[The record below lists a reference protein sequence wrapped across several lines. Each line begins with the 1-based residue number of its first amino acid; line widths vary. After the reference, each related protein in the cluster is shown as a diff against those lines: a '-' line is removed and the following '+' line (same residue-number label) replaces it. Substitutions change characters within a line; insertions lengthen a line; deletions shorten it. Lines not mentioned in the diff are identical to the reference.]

1 VAGATI
7 KPDGLR
13 PKNNGGHY
21 FWTDRFEV
29 KPTPVT
35 TDSSGVARVPYP
47 HYVIEH
53 LETGEISF
61 SVDHPDFCSD
71 RPFRVVS
78 ASPPANARLSVKME
92 FYCRYVL
99 AFITRKVSVRPD
111 PVV

>member
-61 SVDHPDFCSD
+61 SVDHPDFCSTD
-71 RPFRVVS
+71 HS
-78 ASPPANARLSVKME
+78 ASCQRPR
-92 FYCRYVL
+92 RQ
-99 AFITRKVSVRPD
+99 TRACL
-111 PVV
+111 